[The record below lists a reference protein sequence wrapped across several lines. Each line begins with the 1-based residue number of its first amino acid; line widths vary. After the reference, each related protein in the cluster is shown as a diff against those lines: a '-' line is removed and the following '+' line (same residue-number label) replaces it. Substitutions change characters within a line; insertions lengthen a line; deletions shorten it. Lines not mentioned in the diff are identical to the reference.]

1 MIHVSIV
8 TPEGVVYDDAVSQ
21 VSVPTETGEVT
32 ILANHVPM
40 VSAMKAGELVFV
52 KQDGS
57 RVPLAVSRGV
67 LEIRSGNKVVVL
79 TDTAERAEH
88 IDLEAAEAA
97 RARAEEVMKGM
108 KNVEDV
114 DFARVQASLER
125 EMARLRVGKKYRK
138 LPPTV

>member
-1 MIHVSIV
+1 M
-8 TPEGVVYDDAVSQ
+8 
-21 VSVPTETGEVT
+21 
-32 ILANHVPM
+32 
-40 VSAMKAGELVFV
+40 
-52 KQDGS
+52 
-57 RVPLAVSRGV
+57 PLAVSQGV
-67 LEIRSGNKVVVL
+67 LEVRSGNKVVVL

-88 IDLEAAEAA
+88 IDLDVAEAA

>member
-1 MIHVSIV
+1 MLHVSIV
-8 TPEGVVYDDAVSQ
+8 TPEGVAYDDVVTQ
-21 VSVPTETGEVT
+21 ITVPTESGEVT

-40 VSAMKAGELVFV
+40 VSAMKAGELIFV
-52 KQDGS
+52 KQDGA
-57 RVPLAVSRGV
+57 RVPLAVSQGV
-67 LEIRSGNKVVVL
+67 LEVRSGNKVVVL

-88 IDLEAAEAA
+88 IDLDVAEAA

>member
-1 MIHVSIV
+1 MLHVSIV
-8 TPEGVVYDDAVSQ
+8 TPEGVVYDDTVAQ
-21 VSVPTETGEVT
+21 VTVPTETGEVT
-32 ILANHVPM
+32 VLANHVPM

-52 KQDGS
+52 KQDGA
-57 RVPLAVSRGV
+57 RVPLAVSQGV
-67 LEIRSGNKVVVL
+67 LEVRSGNKVVVL
-79 TDTAERAEH
+79 TDTAERADH
-88 IDLEAAEAA
+88 IDIDAAEAA

-125 EMARLRVGKKYRK
+125 EVARLRVGKKYRK